1 MKLRAVAPFWEG
13 RVCSLLV
20 ALTTD
25 LGKKI
30 VHLMSTKLNLAGKPF
45 SNRAL
50 PWTVTILLVCV
61 SLVAFVLIIRA
72 TAQANAQSKA
82 VQSDINN
89 LNQQA
94 QAIQK
99 QAEAVKTALTADQL
113 KTLGST
119 HELVDRKRFSWSKLL
134 ADLESALPGSVR
146 VTRISVRDV
155 ATRGDQTLA
164 GLNLTVVSKA
174 PSTIT
179 EMIADMDR
187 AGIFQAELRSQNLQ
201 KGRGESGT
209 EYELSVLYR
218 PRVGSASSDDKAAAL
233 ASVESS
239 ASPSEGRPR

>member
-1 MKLRAVAPFWEG
+1 
-13 RVCSLLV
+13 
-20 ALTTD
+20 
-25 LGKKI
+25 
-30 VHLMSTKLNLAGKPF
+30 MSTKLNLAGKPF
-45 SNRAL
+45 NNRAL
-50 PWTVTILLVCV
+50 PWIVTILVVCV
-61 SLVAFVLIIRA
+61 SLVAFVIIIRA

-94 QAIQK
+94 QAFQK
-99 QAEAVKTALTADQL
+99 QAEDVRIALTAEQL
-113 KTLGST
+113 KTLRAA
-119 HELVDRKRFSWSKLL
+119 HELVDRKRFSWSRLL

-164 GLNLTVVSKA
+164 ELDLTVVSKT

-187 AGIFQAELRSQNLQ
+187 AGILQAELRSQNLQ

-218 PRVGSASSDDKAAAL
+218 PRAGSASSDDKAAAL
-233 ASVESS
+233 ALVESS